1 MTKEEYEAAR
11 ASTLNAFYTSPTVI
25 HAMYEALE
33 NMGLKNGN
41 ILEPSCGVGN
51 FMGLLPESMAG
62 SKMYGVELDSISG
75 RMAKQLYQK
84 NEIAVQGFET
94 TEYPESFFDCV
105 IGNVP
110 FGAYKVTDRKYDRY
124 NFMIHDYF
132 LAKSIDLVRPGGVV
146 AVVTSSGTMD
156 KQNPAVREYLA
167 NRAELLGA
175 IRLPNNAFMR
185 NANTGVVADI
195 LFFQKRDRI
204 SLEKPGGWNLER
216 HRKVIRSILIL
227 QSIRKWCWEN
237 LQQKVPSMENRR
249 LQ

>member
-94 TEYPESFFDCV
+94 TEYPESFLT
-105 IGNVP
+105 
-110 FGAYKVTDRKYDRY
+110 A
-124 NFMIHDYF
+124 
-132 LAKSIDLVRPGGVV
+132 
-146 AVVTSSGTMD
+146 
-156 KQNPAVREYLA
+156 
-167 NRAELLGA
+167 
-175 IRLPNNAFMR
+175 
-185 NANTGVVADI
+185 
-195 LFFQKRDRI
+195 
-204 SLEKPGGWNLER
+204 
-216 HRKVIRSILIL
+216 
-227 QSIRKWCWEN
+227 
-237 LQQKVPSMENRR
+237 
-249 LQ
+249 